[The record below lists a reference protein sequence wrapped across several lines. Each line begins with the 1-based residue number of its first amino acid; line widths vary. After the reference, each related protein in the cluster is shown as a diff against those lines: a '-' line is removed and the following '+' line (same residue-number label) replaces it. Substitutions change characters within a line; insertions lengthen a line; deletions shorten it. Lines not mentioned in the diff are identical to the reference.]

1 MIIADNGRCM
11 LEGRTIDLL
20 VEFANTIGSI
30 RQMLEKHTD
39 EETALALI
47 AECGRVGIGLSN
59 GDSLDVGEFVE
70 SLDAIKNGDN
80 GMAN

>member
-1 MIIADNGRCM
+1 MDIEKQLLHILENKARTSASDLAKM
-11 LEGRTIDLL
+11 LD
-20 VEFANTIGSI
+20 V
-30 RQMLEKHTD
+30 D
-39 EETALALI
+39 EETVLALI

-59 GDSLDVGEFVE
+59 GDTLNVGEFVE